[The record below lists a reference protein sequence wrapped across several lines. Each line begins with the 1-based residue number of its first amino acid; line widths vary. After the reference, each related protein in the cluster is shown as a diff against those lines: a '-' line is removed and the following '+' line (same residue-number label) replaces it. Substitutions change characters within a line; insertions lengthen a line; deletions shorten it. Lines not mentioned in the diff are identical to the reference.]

1 MSKVYG
7 KLVPIRDGVIVTD
20 MNFGEQQTA
29 SGIVIKSD
37 DGKSE
42 GVRPRWGRVYAVGK
56 EQKDVKVGDWILIE
70 HGRWTRGAT
79 VVQEDG
85 TEIIVRR
92 VEVKSIIG
100 WSDEAPAGIEL
111 GELSSSV
118 TEATFKPE
126 MFMGAQY

>member
-7 KLVPIRDGVIVTD
+7 KLIPIRDGVIVSD
-20 MNFGEQQTA
+20 MNFGEQQTK

-42 GVRPRWGRVYAVGK
+42 GVRPRWGRVYAIGK
-56 EQKDVKVGDWILIE
+56 TQKDVKVGDWILIE
-70 HGRWTRGAT
+70 HGRWTRSAT

-85 TEIIVRR
+85 TEITVRR

-100 WSDEAPAGIEL
+100 WSHEAPSGIEL

-118 TEATFKPE
+118 TEATFTPE
-126 MFMGAQY
+126 MFAQPHY

>member
-20 MNFGEQQTA
+20 MNFGEQQTS

-42 GVRPRWGRVYAVGK
+42 GVRPRWGRVYAIGK
-56 EQKDVKVGDWILIE
+56 DQTDVKVGDWILIE

-79 VVQEDG
+79 VVEEDG
-85 TEIIVRR
+85 TEITVRR

-100 WSDEAPAGIEL
+100 WSTEAPSGIEL

>member
-20 MNFGEQQTA
+20 MNFGEQQTS

-56 EQKDVKVGDWILIE
+56 EQTDVKVGDWILIE

-100 WSDEAPAGIEL
+100 WSDEAPSGIEL

-126 MFMGAQY
+126 MFMGPQY

>member
-20 MNFGEQQTA
+20 MNFGEQQTS

-56 EQKDVKVGDWILIE
+56 EQTDVKVGDWILIE

-79 VVQEDG
+79 VVEEDG
-85 TEIIVRR
+85 TEITVRR

-100 WSDEAPAGIEL
+100 WSTEAPSGIEL